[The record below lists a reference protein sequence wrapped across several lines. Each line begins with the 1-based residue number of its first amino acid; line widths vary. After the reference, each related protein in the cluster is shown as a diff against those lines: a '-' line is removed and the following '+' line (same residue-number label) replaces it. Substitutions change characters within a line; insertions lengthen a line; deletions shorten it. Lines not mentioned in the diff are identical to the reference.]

1 MSYGWGMSEP
11 NFLEGDGFQ
20 LDELILQSQALKDDA
35 ANKQKNASGMGD
47 DDSGLSSGISS
58 DAGASSPE
66 SFHGSSSHHEPS
78 PVLNIKQETAES
90 LHMGMANIPSPEGQ
104 SGQLSD
110 SYYSNHSNS
119 SPEPERTGSKK
130 TAYNEKW
137 GVKVLKGNF
146 AIRSWQEKRLHGNLF
161 WRTLHVNWRPIF
173 MEILE
178 I

>member
-1 MSYGWGMSEP
+1 MSYGWGMSEA
-11 NFLEGDGFQ
+11 NFLESDGFQ

-35 ANKQKNASGMGD
+35 ANKKSD

-66 SFHGSSSHHEPS
+66 SFHGSSSHHEVSS
-78 PVLNIKQETAES
+78 PVINIKQETQES
-90 LHMGMANIPSPEGQ
+90 LHMGMTNLPSPDTH

-137 GVKVLKGNF
+137 GVKVLKGKLRFTLITLRSGNMPRGQICKRPNF
-146 AIRSWQEKRLHGNLF
+146 ITSTHFLRK
-161 WRTLHVNWRPIF
+161 P
-173 MEILE
+173 
-178 I
+178 

>member
-1 MSYGWGMSEP
+1 MSYGWGMTEA
-11 NFLEGDGFQ
+11 NFLESDGFQ
-20 LDELILQSQALKDDA
+20 LDELILQSQALKDHE
-35 ANKQKNASGMGD
+35 ASKKSD

-66 SFHGSSSHHEPS
+66 SFHGASSHHEQS
-78 PVLNIKQETAES
+78 PILNIKQETQES
-90 LHMGMANIPSPEGQ
+90 LHMGMTNIPSPEAN

-137 GVKVLKGNF
+137 GVKVLKGKLY
-146 AIRSWQEKRLHGNLF
+146 INLCLYGYYLYHYGYNY
-161 WRTLHVNWRPIF
+161 REL
-173 MEILE
+173 
-178 I
+178 